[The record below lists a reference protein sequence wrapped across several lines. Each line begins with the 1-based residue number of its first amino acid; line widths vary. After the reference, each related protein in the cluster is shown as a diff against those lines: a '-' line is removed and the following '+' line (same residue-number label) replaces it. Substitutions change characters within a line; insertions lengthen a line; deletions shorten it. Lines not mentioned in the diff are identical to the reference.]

1 MLWKHHFDT
10 TFSPPPGVSF
20 GTLCPGGQLATP
32 VIGPGK
38 TPGSYIIYAA
48 AWDGRLHQL
57 DVATGKAV
65 APSELFMPPNGKPYG
80 LNLWNNVVYTTSAQ
94 GCGGN
99 PNYVYAFDLATRRT
113 ATFDPGSGGMWGRSG
128 PSIGKDGT
136 MYTGTG
142 DGSYNPELRSYGTA
156 VIGVKLDPK
165 TGALKLKDYFGP
177 PNAEY
182 LLKRD
187 MDLQVTGPVFEHA
200 GREWLVQASK
210 ECRTWLL
217 DTSALGGEDHSTAE
231 HRSPLICNEDQD
243 YQAAGVYGAMATYED
258 AKGTRWVL
266 VPFWGPKHPKFKAPI
281 EHGEVFNGAVA
292 AFRMEKN
299 PATGQ
304 LLPESGVDL
313 ARHEACRPVRSSRT
327 ASCSASPAAKTSCC
341 DRRRCR
347 LAVRRKTAARRG
359 RIARSTHS
367 VLYALDGQT
376 GQELWSSGD
385 TITSWNHYS
394 GISVANG
401 RVYIG
406 TLRRHRLL
414 FRAAAMK
421 KTVCLDRDRLRV
433 GDERSPLR
441 AGAQRTRL
449 DDAGVRC
456 AAHVV
461 DARRSVHLDRTPVEV
476 SVSLEAE
483 GRQRVAA
490 RQRADR
496 AGGARQPDDVS
507 RIQVADLRRRQ
518 LEQRV
523 RHRLRLRHDVL
534 ANASQLRG
542 RRARIRRIADV
553 SGRHDAAADARDT
566 SDAADAA
573 RVLRVRAAA
582 ASGEGGRRRTWERRT
597 AARGNRGAYR
607 IARQSWRG

>member
-1 MLWKHHFDT
+1 VESKKFNTYFGIAAFLIGASAVSLAQSPVTQLPPASADLSRRSAAVAEADWLTDGGDPQRTAWQKNEHILNVSNVKGMKLLWKYKTDNEPREMHALFPPLIVGRVLTAAGPKQVAIVAGISDNIYAIDVATGGLLWKHHFDT

-136 MYTGTG
+136 VYTGTG

-156 VIGVKLDPK
+156 IIGVKLDPK
-165 TGALKLKDYFGP
+165 TGALKLKDYYGP

-187 MDLQVTGPVFEHA
+187 IDLQVTGPVFEHA
-200 GREWLVQASK
+200 GREWLVQGSK

-231 HRSPLICNEDQD
+231 HRSELICNEDQD
-243 YQAAGVYGAMATYED
+243 YQAAGIYGAMATYED

-292 AFRMEKN
+292 AFKMEKN

-304 LLPESGVDL
+304 FFLNPAWISRDMKHADPPVIANGIVFGFASGEDVVL
-313 ARHEACRPVRSSRT
+313 RSPPMPFGIPPDNGGT
-327 ASCSASPAAKTSCC
+327 P
-341 DRRRCR
+341 
-347 LAVRRKTAARRG
+347 G
-359 RIARSTHS
+359 RIARSTHA
-367 VLYALDGQT
+367 VVYALDGQT

-406 TLRRHRLL
+406 TYDG
-414 FRAAAMK
+414 
-421 KTVCLDRDRLRV
+421 TVYCFGL
-433 GDERSPLR
+433 P
-441 AGAQRTRL
+441 Q
-449 DDAGVRC
+449 
-456 AAHVV
+456 
-461 DARRSVHLDRTPVEV
+461 
-476 SVSLEAE
+476 
-483 GRQRVAA
+483 
-490 RQRADR
+490 
-496 AGGARQPDDVS
+496 
-507 RIQVADLRRRQ
+507 
-518 LEQRV
+518 
-523 RHRLRLRHDVL
+523 
-534 ANASQLRG
+534 
-542 RRARIRRIADV
+542 
-553 SGRHDAAADARDT
+553 
-566 SDAADAA
+566 
-573 RVLRVRAAA
+573 
-582 ASGEGGRRRTWERRT
+582 
-597 AARGNRGAYR
+597 
-607 IARQSWRG
+607 

>member
-1 MLWKHHFDT
+1 MADWLTDGGDPQRTAWQKNEHILNVSSVKGMKLLWKYKTDNEPREMHALFPPLIVGRVLTAAGPRQVAIVAGISDNIYAIDVATGGLLWKHHFDT

-38 TPGSYIIYAA
+38 TAGSYIIYAA

-65 APSELFMPPNGKPYG
+65 APSALFMPPNGKPYG

-136 MYTGTG
+136 LYSGTG

-187 MDLQVTGPVFEHA
+187 LDLQVTGPVFEHA

-217 DTSALGGEDHSTAE
+217 DTAALGGEDHSTAE
-231 HRSPLICNEDQD
+231 HRSQLICNEDQD

-304 LLPESGVDL
+304 FFLNPAWLSRDMKHADPPLVANGIVFGFASGEDVVLRMPPMPFGIPPENGGT
-313 ARHEACRPVRSSRT
+313 P
-327 ASCSASPAAKTSCC
+327 
-341 DRRRCR
+341 
-347 LAVRRKTAARRG
+347 G

-385 TITSWNHYS
+385 AITSWNHYS
-394 GISVANG
+394 GISIANG

-406 TLRRHRLL
+406 THDG
-414 FRAAAMK
+414 
-421 KTVCLDRDRLRV
+421 TVYCFGL
-433 GDERSPLR
+433 P
-441 AGAQRTRL
+441 Q
-449 DDAGVRC
+449 
-456 AAHVV
+456 
-461 DARRSVHLDRTPVEV
+461 
-476 SVSLEAE
+476 
-483 GRQRVAA
+483 
-490 RQRADR
+490 
-496 AGGARQPDDVS
+496 
-507 RIQVADLRRRQ
+507 
-518 LEQRV
+518 
-523 RHRLRLRHDVL
+523 
-534 ANASQLRG
+534 
-542 RRARIRRIADV
+542 
-553 SGRHDAAADARDT
+553 
-566 SDAADAA
+566 
-573 RVLRVRAAA
+573 
-582 ASGEGGRRRTWERRT
+582 
-597 AARGNRGAYR
+597 
-607 IARQSWRG
+607 

>member
-1 MLWKHHFDT
+1 MRIHLTVAATSLALWAAAPLAQSRPPQPPPVAADVSRSNEAAPADWLTDGGDPQRTAWQKNERILNVSNVKGMTLLWKYKTDNEPREMHALFPPLIVGRVLTAAGPKQVAVVAGISDNIYAIDVATGGLLWKHHFDT

-80 LNLWNNVVYTTSAQ
+80 LNLWNNVIYTTSAQ

-136 MYTGTG
+136 VYTGTG

-156 VIGVKLDPK
+156 IIGVKIDPK

-187 MDLQVTGPVFEHA
+187 IDLQVTGPVFDHA
-200 GREWLVQASK
+200 GREWLVQGSK

-243 YQAAGVYGAMATYED
+243 YQAAGIYGAMASYED
-258 AKGTRWVL
+258 TKGTRWVL

-292 AFRMEKN
+292 AFRMEKDTTGRFALN
-299 PATGQ
+299 PAWISRDMKHADPPVIANGIVFGFA
-304 LLPESGVDL
+304 SGEDVVL
-313 ARHEACRPVRSSRT
+313 RSPPMPFGIPPDNGGT
-327 ASCSASPAAKTSCC
+327 P
-341 DRRRCR
+341 
-347 LAVRRKTAARRG
+347 G
-359 RIARSTHS
+359 RIARSTRA
-367 VLYALDGQT
+367 VLYALDGET
-376 GQELWSSGD
+376 GKELWSSGE

-406 TLRRHRLL
+406 TYDG
-414 FRAAAMK
+414 
-421 KTVCLDRDRLRV
+421 TVYCFGL
-433 GDERSPLR
+433 P
-441 AGAQRTRL
+441 Q
-449 DDAGVRC
+449 
-456 AAHVV
+456 
-461 DARRSVHLDRTPVEV
+461 
-476 SVSLEAE
+476 
-483 GRQRVAA
+483 
-490 RQRADR
+490 
-496 AGGARQPDDVS
+496 
-507 RIQVADLRRRQ
+507 
-518 LEQRV
+518 
-523 RHRLRLRHDVL
+523 
-534 ANASQLRG
+534 
-542 RRARIRRIADV
+542 
-553 SGRHDAAADARDT
+553 
-566 SDAADAA
+566 
-573 RVLRVRAAA
+573 
-582 ASGEGGRRRTWERRT
+582 
-597 AARGNRGAYR
+597 
-607 IARQSWRG
+607 

>member
-1 MLWKHHFDT
+1 MGRHVPRKTLAAILTICAAAQTATIAQSPITQAPPAADLSRRSAAGAEADWLTDGGDPQRTAWQRNEHILNVSNVKGMTLLWKYKTDNEPREMHALFPPLIVGRVLTAAGPKQIAIVAGISDNIYAIDVATGGLLWKHHFDT
-10 TFSPPPGVSF
+10 TFSPPPGVNF

-38 TPGSYIIYAA
+38 TSGSYIIYAA

-80 LNLWNNVVYTTSAQ
+80 LNLWNNVIYTTSAQ

-136 MYTGTG
+136 VYTGTG

-156 VIGVKLDPK
+156 IIGVKLDPK

-187 MDLQVTGPVFEHA
+187 IDLQVTGPVFEHA
-200 GREWLVQASK
+200 GREWLVQGSK

-243 YQAAGVYGAMATYED
+243 YQAAGIYGAMATYED

-304 LLPESGVDL
+304 FFLNSAWISRDMKHADPPVVANGIVFGFASGEDVVLRSPPMPFGGAPEGGGT
-313 ARHEACRPVRSSRT
+313 P
-327 ASCSASPAAKTSCC
+327 
-341 DRRRCR
+341 
-347 LAVRRKTAARRG
+347 G
-359 RIARSTHS
+359 RISRSTHA
-367 VLYALDGQT
+367 VLYALNGQT

-406 TLRRHRLL
+406 TYDG
-414 FRAAAMK
+414 
-421 KTVCLDRDRLRV
+421 TVYCFGL
-433 GDERSPLR
+433 P
-441 AGAQRTRL
+441 Q
-449 DDAGVRC
+449 
-456 AAHVV
+456 
-461 DARRSVHLDRTPVEV
+461 
-476 SVSLEAE
+476 
-483 GRQRVAA
+483 
-490 RQRADR
+490 
-496 AGGARQPDDVS
+496 
-507 RIQVADLRRRQ
+507 
-518 LEQRV
+518 
-523 RHRLRLRHDVL
+523 
-534 ANASQLRG
+534 
-542 RRARIRRIADV
+542 
-553 SGRHDAAADARDT
+553 
-566 SDAADAA
+566 
-573 RVLRVRAAA
+573 
-582 ASGEGGRRRTWERRT
+582 
-597 AARGNRGAYR
+597 
-607 IARQSWRG
+607 

>member
-1 MLWKHHFDT
+1 MARHLLLKTLVAIVAVSAIGHITAIATAQSPSASADLSRQNSAGASADLSRRSAGGAEADWLTDGGDPQRTAWQRNEHILSVSSVKGMKLLWKYQTDNQPREMHALFPPLIVGRVLTAAGPRQVAIVAGISDNIYAIDAATGGLLWKHHFDT

-57 DVATGKAV
+57 DVATGRAV

-136 MYTGTG
+136 VYTGTG
-142 DGSYNPELRSYGTA
+142 DGSYNPELQSYGTA
-156 VIGVKLDPK
+156 IIGVKLDPK

-187 MDLQVTGPVFEHA
+187 IDLQVTGPVFDHA
-200 GREWLVQASK
+200 GREWLVQGSK

-243 YQAAGVYGAMATYED
+243 YQAAGIYGAMATYED

-266 VPFWGPKHPKFKAPI
+266 VPFWGPKHPRFKAPI

-292 AFRMEKN
+292 AFRMERN

-304 LLPESGVDL
+304 FFLDPAWISRDMKHADPPVIANGVVFGFASGEDIVL
-313 ARHEACRPVRSSRT
+313 RSPPMPFGGAPDNGGT
-327 ASCSASPAAKTSCC
+327 P
-341 DRRRCR
+341 
-347 LAVRRKTAARRG
+347 G
-359 RIARSTHS
+359 RISRSTHA

-376 GQELWSSGD
+376 GAELWSSGD

-406 TLRRHRLL
+406 TYDG
-414 FRAAAMK
+414 
-421 KTVCLDRDRLRV
+421 TVYCF
-433 GDERSPLR
+433 GIP
-441 AGAQRTRL
+441 Q
-449 DDAGVRC
+449 
-456 AAHVV
+456 
-461 DARRSVHLDRTPVEV
+461 
-476 SVSLEAE
+476 
-483 GRQRVAA
+483 
-490 RQRADR
+490 
-496 AGGARQPDDVS
+496 
-507 RIQVADLRRRQ
+507 
-518 LEQRV
+518 
-523 RHRLRLRHDVL
+523 
-534 ANASQLRG
+534 
-542 RRARIRRIADV
+542 
-553 SGRHDAAADARDT
+553 
-566 SDAADAA
+566 
-573 RVLRVRAAA
+573 
-582 ASGEGGRRRTWERRT
+582 
-597 AARGNRGAYR
+597 
-607 IARQSWRG
+607 

>member
-1 MLWKHHFDT
+1 MGRDVLRKTLAAIFTTCAAAFSAAVPIAQSPVTQSPAAVADWLTDGGDPQRTAWQRNEHILTVSNVKGMRLLWKYKTDNEPREMHALFPPLIVGRVLTAAGPRQVAIVAGISDNIYAIDVATGGLLWKHHFDT
-10 TFSPPPGVSF
+10 TFSAPPGVSF

-136 MYTGTG
+136 VYTGTG

-156 VIGVKLDPK
+156 IIGVKLDPK

-187 MDLQVTGPVFEHA
+187 IDLQVTGPVFDHA
-200 GREWLVQASK
+200 GREWLVQGSK

-243 YQAAGVYGAMATYED
+243 YQAAGIYGSMASYED

-266 VPFWGPKHPKFKAPI
+266 VPFWGPKHPKFTAPV

-304 LLPESGVDL
+304 FFLNPAWISRDMKHADPPVIANGIVFGFASGEDIVL
-313 ARHEACRPVRSSRT
+313 RSPPMPFGGAPDNGGT
-327 ASCSASPAAKTSCC
+327 P
-341 DRRRCR
+341 
-347 LAVRRKTAARRG
+347 G
-359 RIARSTHS
+359 RIARSTRA

-385 TITSWNHYS
+385 QITSWNHYS

-406 TLRRHRLL
+406 TYDG
-414 FRAAAMK
+414 
-421 KTVCLDRDRLRV
+421 TVYCFGL
-433 GDERSPLR
+433 P
-441 AGAQRTRL
+441 Q
-449 DDAGVRC
+449 
-456 AAHVV
+456 
-461 DARRSVHLDRTPVEV
+461 
-476 SVSLEAE
+476 
-483 GRQRVAA
+483 Q
-490 RQRADR
+490 
-496 AGGARQPDDVS
+496 
-507 RIQVADLRRRQ
+507 
-518 LEQRV
+518 
-523 RHRLRLRHDVL
+523 
-534 ANASQLRG
+534 
-542 RRARIRRIADV
+542 
-553 SGRHDAAADARDT
+553 
-566 SDAADAA
+566 
-573 RVLRVRAAA
+573 
-582 ASGEGGRRRTWERRT
+582 
-597 AARGNRGAYR
+597 
-607 IARQSWRG
+607 

>member
-1 MLWKHHFDT
+1 MRTKYFSTAAAVACASVVALAQTDLSRQSAGLSAEAQSAKVEGAMADWLTDGGDSQRTAWQKNEHILNVSNVKGMTLLWKYKTDNEPREMHALFPPLIVGRVLTAAGPKQVAIVAGISDNIYAIDVATGGLLWKHHFDT

-32 VIGPGK
+32 VVGPGK

-80 LNLWNNVVYTTSAQ
+80 LNLWNNVIYTTSAQ

-136 MYTGTG
+136 VYTGTG

-156 VIGVKLDPK
+156 IIGVKLDPK
-165 TGALKLKDYFGP
+165 TGALKLKDYYGP

-187 MDLQVTGPVFEHA
+187 IDLQVTGPVFEHA
-200 GREWLVQASK
+200 GREWLVQGSK

-217 DTSALGGEDHSTAE
+217 DTAALGGEDHSTAE
-231 HRSPLICNEDQD
+231 HRSELICNEDQD
-243 YQAAGVYGAMATYED
+243 YQAAGIYGAMATYED

-304 LLPESGVDL
+304 FFLDPAWISRDMKHADPPVVANGIVFGFASGEDVVLRSPPMPFGGPPEPGG
-313 ARHEACRPVRSSRT
+313 T
-327 ASCSASPAAKTSCC
+327 G
-341 DRRRCR
+341 
-347 LAVRRKTAARRG
+347 G
-359 RIARSTHS
+359 RISRSTHA
-367 VLYALDGQT
+367 VIYALDGQT

-406 TLRRHRLL
+406 TYDG
-414 FRAAAMK
+414 
-421 KTVCLDRDRLRV
+421 TVYCFGL
-433 GDERSPLR
+433 P
-441 AGAQRTRL
+441 Q
-449 DDAGVRC
+449 
-456 AAHVV
+456 
-461 DARRSVHLDRTPVEV
+461 
-476 SVSLEAE
+476 
-483 GRQRVAA
+483 
-490 RQRADR
+490 
-496 AGGARQPDDVS
+496 
-507 RIQVADLRRRQ
+507 
-518 LEQRV
+518 
-523 RHRLRLRHDVL
+523 
-534 ANASQLRG
+534 
-542 RRARIRRIADV
+542 
-553 SGRHDAAADARDT
+553 
-566 SDAADAA
+566 
-573 RVLRVRAAA
+573 
-582 ASGEGGRRRTWERRT
+582 
-597 AARGNRGAYR
+597 
-607 IARQSWRG
+607 

>member
-1 MLWKHHFDT
+1 MSQVKRNMALAVLAICTFALVRPFAQSPASPPLADWLTDGGDPQRTAWQKNERLLSVSSVKGMRLLWKYKTDNVPREMHALFPPLIVGRVLTAAGPKQVAIVAGISDNLYAIDVATGGLLWKHHFDT
-10 TFSPPPGVSF
+10 TFSPSPSVNF

-38 TPGSYIIYAA
+38 APGSYIIYAA

-80 LNLWNNVVYTTSAQ
+80 LNLFNNVVYTTSAQ

-136 MYTGTG
+136 IYTGTG

-156 VIGVKLDPK
+156 IIGVKIDPK

-187 MDLQVTGPVFEHA
+187 IDLQVTGPVFDHD
-200 GREWLVQASK
+200 GREWLVQGSK

-231 HRSPLICNEDQD
+231 HRSALICNEDQD
-243 YQAAGVYGAMATYED
+243 YQAAGIYGAMASYLD

-292 AFRMEKN
+292 AFRMEKD
-299 PATGQ
+299 PATARYHLAPAWISRDMKHADPPVVANDVVFGFA
-304 LLPESGVDL
+304 SGEDVVL
-313 ARHEACRPVRSSRT
+313 RSPPMPYGGD
-327 ASCSASPAAKTSCC
+327 PANGGTP
-341 DRRRCR
+341 
-347 LAVRRKTAARRG
+347 G
-359 RIARSTHS
+359 RISRSTHA
-367 VLYALDGQT
+367 VLYALNGQT
-376 GQELWSSGD
+376 GDVLWSSGNE
-385 TITSWNHYS
+385 IASWNHYS

-406 TLRRHRLL
+406 TY
-414 FRAAAMK
+414 
-421 KTVCLDRDRLRV
+421 D
-433 GDERSPLR
+433 
-441 AGAQRTRL
+441 
-449 DDAGVRC
+449 GVVYC
-456 AAHVV
+456 FG
-461 DARRSVHLDRTPVEV
+461 LP
-476 SVSLEAE
+476 EAE
-483 GRQRVAA
+483 
-490 RQRADR
+490 
-496 AGGARQPDDVS
+496 
-507 RIQVADLRRRQ
+507 
-518 LEQRV
+518 
-523 RHRLRLRHDVL
+523 
-534 ANASQLRG
+534 QLR
-542 RRARIRRIADV
+542 
-553 SGRHDAAADARDT
+553 
-566 SDAADAA
+566 
-573 RVLRVRAAA
+573 
-582 ASGEGGRRRTWERRT
+582 
-597 AARGNRGAYR
+597 
-607 IARQSWRG
+607 

>member
-1 MLWKHHFDT
+1 MEIVVPRKTLAVVVTLWATAHAGTVAQSPAGVDLSRRTGAAAEADWLTDGGDPQRTAWQKNEHILNVSNVKGMKLLWKYKTDNEPREMHALFPPLIVGRVLTAAGPKQVAVVAGISDNLYAIDVATGGLLWKHHFDT

-57 DVATGKAV
+57 DVATGRAV

-136 MYTGTG
+136 LYTGTG

-187 MDLQVTGPVFEHA
+187 LDLQVTGPVFAHA

-217 DTSALGGEDHSTAE
+217 DTAALGGEDHSTAE

-292 AFRMEKN
+292 AFKMERN
-299 PATGQ
+299 PATGTFF
-304 LLPESGVDL
+304 LDPAWISRDMKHADPPLVANGIVFGFASGEDVVLRSPPMPFGVPPENGGT
-313 ARHEACRPVRSSRT
+313 P
-327 ASCSASPAAKTSCC
+327 
-341 DRRRCR
+341 
-347 LAVRRKTAARRG
+347 G
-359 RIARSTHS
+359 RISRSTHS

-376 GQELWSSGD
+376 GEELWSSGD

-406 TLRRHRLL
+406 TYDG
-414 FRAAAMK
+414 
-421 KTVCLDRDRLRV
+421 TVYCFGL
-433 GDERSPLR
+433 P
-441 AGAQRTRL
+441 Q
-449 DDAGVRC
+449 
-456 AAHVV
+456 
-461 DARRSVHLDRTPVEV
+461 
-476 SVSLEAE
+476 
-483 GRQRVAA
+483 
-490 RQRADR
+490 
-496 AGGARQPDDVS
+496 
-507 RIQVADLRRRQ
+507 
-518 LEQRV
+518 
-523 RHRLRLRHDVL
+523 
-534 ANASQLRG
+534 
-542 RRARIRRIADV
+542 
-553 SGRHDAAADARDT
+553 
-566 SDAADAA
+566 
-573 RVLRVRAAA
+573 
-582 ASGEGGRRRTWERRT
+582 
-597 AARGNRGAYR
+597 
-607 IARQSWRG
+607 

>member
-1 MLWKHHFDT
+1 MKLLWKYKTDNEPREMHALFPPLIVGRVMTAAGPRQVAIVAGISDNIYAIDVATGGLLWKHHFDT

-136 MYTGTG
+136 LYTGTG

-187 MDLQVTGPVFEHA
+187 LDLQVTGPVFEHA

-231 HRSPLICNEDQD
+231 HRSQLICNEDQD

-258 AKGTRWVL
+258 ASGTRWVL

-292 AFRMEKN
+292 AFKMEKN
-299 PATGQ
+299 PATGTF
-304 LLPESGVDL
+304 LLNPAWISRDMKHADPP
-313 ARHEACRPVRSSRT
+313 ARRQRHRVRLRQ
-327 ASCSASPAAKTSCC
+327 
-341 DRRRCR
+341 RRRR
-347 LAVRRKTAARRG
+347 GAANAADALWRRAGKRRHARP
-359 RIARSTHS
+359 HF
-367 VLYALDGQT
+367 ALDALG
-376 GQELWSSGD
+376 
-385 TITSWNHYS
+385 
-394 GISVANG
+394 VVRAG
-401 RVYIG
+401 RPDRTRVVVERRDDHVLESLQRHLGGERTRIHRHV
-406 TLRRHRLL
+406 RRHRVLL
-414 FRAAAMK
+414 RATAMK
-421 KTVCLDRDRLRV
+421 KGFRARIRSFAV
-433 GDERSPLR
+433 GGDGSHLR
-441 AGAQRTRL
+441 AGAQRARL
-449 DDAGVRC
+449 DHAGLRC

-461 DARRSVHLDRTPVEV
+461 DARRSVHLARHPVEV
-476 SVSLEAE
+476 SIPVEAE
-483 GRQRVAA
+483 GR
-490 RQRADR
+490 
-496 AGGARQPDDVS
+496 
-507 RIQVADLRRRQ
+507 
-518 LEQRV
+518 
-523 RHRLRLRHDVL
+523 
-534 ANASQLRG
+534 
-542 RRARIRRIADV
+542 
-553 SGRHDAAADARDT
+553 
-566 SDAADAA
+566 
-573 RVLRVRAAA
+573 
-582 ASGEGGRRRTWERRT
+582 
-597 AARGNRGAYR
+597 
-607 IARQSWRG
+607 

>member
-1 MLWKHHFDT
+1 MPHKTLAAILTVCAVTLAQSPTAITQSPPADLTRRSADLSAGAQSAKVESAPADWLTDGGDPQRTAWQKNEHILNVSSVKGMTLLWKYKTDNVPREMHALFPPLIVGRVLTAAGPKQVAIVAGISDNIYAIDVATGSLLWKHHFDT

-57 DVATGKAV
+57 DVATGRAV

-136 MYTGTG
+136 LYTGTG

-187 MDLQVTGPVFEHA
+187 LDLQVTGPVFDHA

-217 DTSALGGEDHSTAE
+217 DTAELGGEDHSTAE
-231 HRSPLICNEDQD
+231 HRSALICNEDQD

-266 VPFWGPKHPKFKAPI
+266 VPFWGPKHPAFKAPI

-292 AFRMEKN
+292 AFRLEKN
-299 PATGQ
+299 PATGKFF
-304 LLPESGVDL
+304 LNPAWISRDMKHADPPLVANGIVFGFASGEDVVL
-313 ARHEACRPVRSSRT
+313 RSPPMPYGGAPDNGGT
-327 ASCSASPAAKTSCC
+327 P
-341 DRRRCR
+341 
-347 LAVRRKTAARRG
+347 G
-359 RIARSTHS
+359 RISRSTHS

-394 GISVANG
+394 GISIANG

-406 TLRRHRLL
+406 TYDG
-414 FRAAAMK
+414 
-421 KTVCLDRDRLRV
+421 TVYCFGL
-433 GDERSPLR
+433 P
-441 AGAQRTRL
+441 Q
-449 DDAGVRC
+449 
-456 AAHVV
+456 
-461 DARRSVHLDRTPVEV
+461 
-476 SVSLEAE
+476 
-483 GRQRVAA
+483 
-490 RQRADR
+490 
-496 AGGARQPDDVS
+496 
-507 RIQVADLRRRQ
+507 
-518 LEQRV
+518 
-523 RHRLRLRHDVL
+523 
-534 ANASQLRG
+534 
-542 RRARIRRIADV
+542 
-553 SGRHDAAADARDT
+553 
-566 SDAADAA
+566 
-573 RVLRVRAAA
+573 
-582 ASGEGGRRRTWERRT
+582 
-597 AARGNRGAYR
+597 
-607 IARQSWRG
+607 

>member
-1 MLWKHHFDT
+1 MTIHAPFTTVAAVVVLWAAAHTGTVAQSPAGVDVSRRAGAAAEADWLTDGGDPQRTAWQKNEHILNVSNVKGMKLLWKYKTDNEAREMHALFPPLIVGRVLTAAGPKQVAIVAGISDNLYAIDVATGRLLWKHHFDT

-38 TPGSYIIYAA
+38 TPGSYVIYAA

-57 DVATGKAV
+57 DVATGRAV

-136 MYTGTG
+136 LYTGTG

-187 MDLQVTGPVFEHA
+187 LDLQVTGPVFEHA

-217 DTSALGGEDHSTAE
+217 DTAALGGEDHSTAE

-258 AKGTRWVL
+258 PQGTRWVL

-292 AFRMEKN
+292 AFKMEKN
-299 PATGQ
+299 PATGTFF
-304 LLPESGVDL
+304 LDPAWISRDMKHADPPLVANGIVFGFASGEDVVLRSPPMPFGVPPENGGT
-313 ARHEACRPVRSSRT
+313 P
-327 ASCSASPAAKTSCC
+327 
-341 DRRRCR
+341 
-347 LAVRRKTAARRG
+347 G
-359 RIARSTHS
+359 RISRSTHS
-367 VLYALDGQT
+367 VLYALDGRT
-376 GQELWSSGD
+376 GEELWSSGD

-406 TLRRHRLL
+406 TYDG
-414 FRAAAMK
+414 
-421 KTVCLDRDRLRV
+421 TVYCFGL
-433 GDERSPLR
+433 
-441 AGAQRTRL
+441 
-449 DDAGVRC
+449 
-456 AAHVV
+456 
-461 DARRSVHLDRTPVEV
+461 
-476 SVSLEAE
+476 
-483 GRQRVAA
+483 
-490 RQRADR
+490 
-496 AGGARQPDDVS
+496 
-507 RIQVADLRRRQ
+507 
-518 LEQRV
+518 
-523 RHRLRLRHDVL
+523 
-534 ANASQLRG
+534 SQ
-542 RRARIRRIADV
+542 
-553 SGRHDAAADARDT
+553 
-566 SDAADAA
+566 
-573 RVLRVRAAA
+573 
-582 ASGEGGRRRTWERRT
+582 
-597 AARGNRGAYR
+597 
-607 IARQSWRG
+607 

>member
-1 MLWKHHFDT
+1 MKIHLGIAATLVAISAAFAFAQAVQSPSATADLSRRSGEAAEADWLTDGGDPQRTAWQKNEHILNVSNVKGMQLLWKYKTDNEPREMHALFPPLIVGRVLTAAGPKQIAIVAGISDNIYAIDVATGGLLWKHHFDT

-38 TPGSYIIYAA
+38 TPGSYVIYAA

-57 DVATGKAV
+57 DVATGRAV

-80 LNLWNNVVYTTSAQ
+80 LNLWNNVIYTTSAQ

-136 MYTGTG
+136 VYTGTG

-156 VIGVKLDPK
+156 IIGVKLDPK
-165 TGALKLKDYFGP
+165 TGALKLKDYYGP

-187 MDLQVTGPVFEHA
+187 IDLQVTGPVFEHA
-200 GREWLVQASK
+200 GREWLVQGSK

-217 DTSALGGEDHSTAE
+217 DTAALGGEDHSTAE
-231 HRSPLICNEDQD
+231 HRSQLICNEDQD
-243 YQAAGVYGAMATYED
+243 YQAAGIYGAMATYED

-292 AFRMEKN
+292 AFTMEKN
-299 PATGQ
+299 AATGRFF
-304 LLPESGVDL
+304 LNPAWISRDMKHADPPVIANGIVFGFASGEDVVL
-313 ARHEACRPVRSSRT
+313 RSPPMPFGAPADPGGT
-327 ASCSASPAAKTSCC
+327 A
-341 DRRRCR
+341 
-347 LAVRRKTAARRG
+347 G
-359 RIARSTHS
+359 RISRSTHA

-406 TLRRHRLL
+406 TYDG
-414 FRAAAMK
+414 
-421 KTVCLDRDRLRV
+421 TVYCFGL
-433 GDERSPLR
+433 P
-441 AGAQRTRL
+441 Q
-449 DDAGVRC
+449 
-456 AAHVV
+456 
-461 DARRSVHLDRTPVEV
+461 
-476 SVSLEAE
+476 
-483 GRQRVAA
+483 
-490 RQRADR
+490 
-496 AGGARQPDDVS
+496 
-507 RIQVADLRRRQ
+507 
-518 LEQRV
+518 
-523 RHRLRLRHDVL
+523 
-534 ANASQLRG
+534 
-542 RRARIRRIADV
+542 
-553 SGRHDAAADARDT
+553 
-566 SDAADAA
+566 
-573 RVLRVRAAA
+573 
-582 ASGEGGRRRTWERRT
+582 
-597 AARGNRGAYR
+597 
-607 IARQSWRG
+607 

>member
-1 MLWKHHFDT
+1 LSAEAQRAKVEGAEADWLTDGGDPQRTAWQKNEHILNVSNVKGMQLLWKYKTDNEPREMHALFPPLIVGRVLTAAGPKQVAIVAGISDNIYAIDVATGALLWKHHFDT

-57 DVATGKAV
+57 DVATGRAV

-80 LNLWNNVVYTTSAQ
+80 LNLWNNVIYTTSAQ

-136 MYTGTG
+136 VYTGTG

-156 VIGVKLDPK
+156 IIGVKLDPK
-165 TGALKLKDYFGP
+165 TGALKLKDYYGP

-187 MDLQVTGPVFEHA
+187 IDLQVTGPVFEHA
-200 GREWLVQASK
+200 GREWLVQGSK

-217 DTSALGGEDHSTAE
+217 DTAALGGEDHSTAE

-243 YQAAGVYGAMATYED
+243 YQAAGIYGAMATYED
-258 AKGTRWVL
+258 AAGTRWVL

-281 EHGEVFNGAVA
+281 EHGDVFNGAVA
-292 AFRMEKN
+292 AFKMEKN
-299 PATGQ
+299 PATGTFF
-304 LLPESGVDL
+304 LNPAWISRDMKHADPPVIANGIVFGFASGEDVVL
-313 ARHEACRPVRSSRT
+313 RSPPMPFG
-327 ASCSASPAAKTSCC
+327 APADPGGTP
-341 DRRRCR
+341 
-347 LAVRRKTAARRG
+347 G
-359 RIARSTHS
+359 RISRSTHA

-406 TLRRHRLL
+406 TYDG
-414 FRAAAMK
+414 
-421 KTVCLDRDRLRV
+421 TVYCFGL
-433 GDERSPLR
+433 P
-441 AGAQRTRL
+441 Q
-449 DDAGVRC
+449 
-456 AAHVV
+456 
-461 DARRSVHLDRTPVEV
+461 
-476 SVSLEAE
+476 
-483 GRQRVAA
+483 
-490 RQRADR
+490 
-496 AGGARQPDDVS
+496 
-507 RIQVADLRRRQ
+507 
-518 LEQRV
+518 
-523 RHRLRLRHDVL
+523 
-534 ANASQLRG
+534 
-542 RRARIRRIADV
+542 
-553 SGRHDAAADARDT
+553 
-566 SDAADAA
+566 
-573 RVLRVRAAA
+573 
-582 ASGEGGRRRTWERRT
+582 
-597 AARGNRGAYR
+597 
-607 IARQSWRG
+607 

>member
-1 MLWKHHFDT
+1 MKRQLLIAAAVVAFSGAMPTGQTPLADLSRRSAAGAEADWLTDGGDPQRTAWQKNEHILNVSNVKGMKLLWKYKTDNEPREMHALFPPLIVGRVMTPAGPRQVAIVAGISDNIYAIDVATGGPLWKHHFDT
-10 TFSPPPGVSF
+10 TFSAPPGVTF

-136 MYTGTG
+136 LYTGTG
-142 DGSYNPELRSYGTA
+142 DGSYNPELRSYGNA

-187 MDLQVTGPVFEHA
+187 LDLQVTGPVFDHA

-231 HRSPLICNEDQD
+231 HRSQLICNEDQD

-258 AKGTRWVL
+258 AGGTRWVL

-292 AFRMEKN
+292 AFKMEKN
-299 PATGQ
+299 PATGTFF
-304 LLPESGVDL
+304 LNPAWISRDMKHADPPLVANGIVFGFASGEDVVL
-313 ARHEACRPVRSSRT
+313 RSPPMPFGGAPDNGGT
-327 ASCSASPAAKTSCC
+327 P
-341 DRRRCR
+341 
-347 LAVRRKTAARRG
+347 G
-359 RIARSTHS
+359 RISRSTHS

-376 GQELWSSGD
+376 GQELWSSGE

-406 TLRRHRLL
+406 TYDG
-414 FRAAAMK
+414 
-421 KTVCLDRDRLRV
+421 TVYCFGL
-433 GDERSPLR
+433 P
-441 AGAQRTRL
+441 Q
-449 DDAGVRC
+449 
-456 AAHVV
+456 
-461 DARRSVHLDRTPVEV
+461 
-476 SVSLEAE
+476 
-483 GRQRVAA
+483 
-490 RQRADR
+490 
-496 AGGARQPDDVS
+496 
-507 RIQVADLRRRQ
+507 
-518 LEQRV
+518 
-523 RHRLRLRHDVL
+523 
-534 ANASQLRG
+534 
-542 RRARIRRIADV
+542 
-553 SGRHDAAADARDT
+553 
-566 SDAADAA
+566 
-573 RVLRVRAAA
+573 
-582 ASGEGGRRRTWERRT
+582 
-597 AARGNRGAYR
+597 
-607 IARQSWRG
+607 

>member
-1 MLWKHHFDT
+1 MGRYLPRKSLTAILMLWAAATIAQSLTAQAPPAADPSRRSAAGAEADWLTDGGDPQRTAWQKNEHILNVSNVKGMKLLWKYKTDNEPREMHALFPPLIVGRVITAAGPRQVAIVAGISDNLYAIDVATGGLLWKHHFDT

-65 APSELFMPPNGKPYG
+65 APSELFMPPNAKPYG

-136 MYTGTG
+136 LYTGTG

-187 MDLQVTGPVFEHA
+187 LDLQVTGPVFEHA

-231 HRSPLICNEDQD
+231 HRSQLICNEDQD

-258 AKGTRWVL
+258 AVGTRWVL
-266 VPFWGPKHPKFKAPI
+266 VPFWGPKHPKFKAPM

-292 AFRMEKN
+292 AFKMEKN
-299 PATGQ
+299 PATGTFF
-304 LLPESGVDL
+304 LNPAWISRDMKHADPPLVANGIVFGFASGEDVVL
-313 ARHEACRPVRSSRT
+313 RMPPMPFGGAQENGGTP
-327 ASCSASPAAKTSCC
+327 
-341 DRRRCR
+341 
-347 LAVRRKTAARRG
+347 G
-359 RIARSTHS
+359 RISRSTHS
-367 VLYALDGQT
+367 VLYALDGRT
-376 GQELWSSGD
+376 GEELWSSGE

-406 TLRRHRLL
+406 TYDG
-414 FRAAAMK
+414 
-421 KTVCLDRDRLRV
+421 TVYCFGL
-433 GDERSPLR
+433 P
-441 AGAQRTRL
+441 Q
-449 DDAGVRC
+449 
-456 AAHVV
+456 
-461 DARRSVHLDRTPVEV
+461 
-476 SVSLEAE
+476 
-483 GRQRVAA
+483 
-490 RQRADR
+490 
-496 AGGARQPDDVS
+496 
-507 RIQVADLRRRQ
+507 
-518 LEQRV
+518 
-523 RHRLRLRHDVL
+523 
-534 ANASQLRG
+534 
-542 RRARIRRIADV
+542 
-553 SGRHDAAADARDT
+553 
-566 SDAADAA
+566 
-573 RVLRVRAAA
+573 
-582 ASGEGGRRRTWERRT
+582 
-597 AARGNRGAYR
+597 
-607 IARQSWRG
+607 